1 MSISLVTGLGNP
13 GREYEKTRHNLGFIV
28 IDAFAQKLG
37 LAWQL
42 HPQFEAQVARWE
54 KSRGVTWLLVKPQ
67 TFMNES
73 GSAIAAL
80 ARFYK
85 LAPADV
91 IAVYDD
97 LNIELGRVKVTTTG
111 SDGGHNGVASLLS
124 HLGDGFIRYRIGIGP
139 KSPPQIDLKDFVLGK
154 LSPPELSLIEKTLL
168 YYTDGLGL
176 LIDSGAAQAMNQ
188 LNRRDKNDPNPDQT

>member
-1 MSISLVTGLGNP
+1 MSIRLVAGLGNP
-13 GREYEKTRHNLGFIV
+13 GRDYEKTRHNLGFV
-28 IDAFAQKLG
+28 VLDAWVRKLG
-37 LAWQL
+37 LAWQPQ
-42 HPQFEAQVARWE
+42 PQFEAQVARWE
-54 KSRGVTWLLVKPQ
+54 KSRGVTWLLAKPQ

-73 GSAIAAL
+73 GSAIASI

-111 SDGGHNGVASLLS
+111 SDGGHNGVASLLA
-124 HLGDGFIRYRIGIGP
+124 HLGDGFIRYRLGIGP

-154 LSPPELSLIEKTLL
+154 FSPTELSLIEKSLL
-168 YYTDGLGL
+168 HYTDGLGL

-188 LNRRDKNDPNPDQT
+188 LNRRDKNDPDQT